1 MSARKKRLARL
12 VWVTLALF
20 ASGCGGGPE
29 FNPGP
34 GPGPTPPP
42 AKFSNASFSGQ
53 YAFSMSG
60 TELCAGA
67 GSFFGRAGTFMAD
80 GHGNITDG
88 LEDLNICTGVETLQF
103 TSGTYSI
110 GSDGRG
116 ALNLTNSSGTTTYS
130 IALSSATQ
138 GFIAQTDVDMTASGS
153 FQRQNTGAFTNAAI
167 AGGIVSISRA
177 WMWPAQR

>member
-1 MSARKKRLARL
+1 
-12 VWVTLALF
+12 
-20 ASGCGGGPE
+20 
-29 FNPGP
+29 
-34 GPGPTPPP
+34 
-42 AKFSNASFSGQ
+42 
-53 YAFSMSG
+53 MSG

-116 ALNLTNSSGTTTYS
+116 ALNLTK
-130 IALSSATQ
+130 Q
-138 GFIAQTDVDMTASGS
+138 
-153 FQRQNTGAFTNAAI
+153 QRHDDLQHRAFFSDARVHRANRC
-167 AGGIVSISRA
+167 GHDGQRIVSEAEHWSVYECGDR
-177 WMWPAQR
+177 WRL